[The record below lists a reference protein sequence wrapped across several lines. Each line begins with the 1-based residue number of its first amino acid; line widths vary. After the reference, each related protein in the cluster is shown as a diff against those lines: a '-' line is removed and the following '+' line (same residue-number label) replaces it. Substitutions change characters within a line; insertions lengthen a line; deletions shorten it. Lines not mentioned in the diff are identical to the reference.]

1 MINDQWCD
9 AKITKVIAPTE
20 QEILQS
26 QEEDD
31 EVGLGVGHCGPVPL
45 RGGGGNMTPCFLKK
59 LQFPSF

>member
-31 EVGLGVGHCGPVPL
+31 EVGLGVGHCGPVSL
-45 RGGGGNMTPCFLKK
+45 LS
-59 LQFPSF
+59 LIHI